1 MAAITAIVATTIAEI
16 DFSSISVIVAI
27 AAIIWKP
34 LSSDH
39 TARLSDLKLSTGM
52 HCVRSRFSKWLPTQT
67 LRKQSSWHFLWK
79 KYKNTTVCTSN
90 FQRNI
95 ETSTRKLTA
104 GKQSERNSIYFP
116 NTSSLSFPS
125 TMITRKHTSSRSRQ
139 FTAAMLNLRNGANY
153 VVRPRSPRSSFSD
166 RSDHMET
173 INRCDR

>member
-79 KYKNTTVCTSN
+79 KYKNTTVYIKFSKEYRDKYTK
-90 FQRNI
+90 I
-95 ETSTRKLTA
+95 
-104 GKQSERNSIYFP
+104 NSWKTIGEKFDLFP
-116 NTSSLSFPS
+116 EQEFSVFPVDNDYKK
-125 TMITRKHTSSRSRQ
+125 THLK
-139 FTAAMLNLRNGANY
+139 
-153 VVRPRSPRSSFSD
+153 
-166 RSDHMET
+166 
-173 INRCDR
+173 